1 MYMTPADMLATR
13 LQGSV
18 RQQLLGNGFTCDMRP
33 LALSQNG
40 TKPIITGKGPRAPDK
55 HFSLRALW
63 PQTENFRGTKR
74 QFRGTHRKS
83 TWQTNIHISPNFHCI
98 TNKYFD
104 NRCRKCIVLFQ
115 IQFHIYCDSHLSQR
129 FLRGHVFDEHRTAPA
144 YSSYCLTGRYAS
156 SLPACLSIENAIAGA
171 ANASRVKSPLWHPN
185 PAWVRV
191 GSLYQFIAGLVGC
204 GM

>member
-98 TNKYFD
+98 TNKYFE
-104 NRCRKCIVLFQ
+104 NRCSNYNVQFQ
-115 IQFHIYCDSHLSQR
+115 IQFDIFCDSHLSQR
-129 FLRGHVFDEHRTAPA
+129 FPRVRACVRREWNNSFTGMRPLVVVPLDRTLRLL
-144 YSSYCLTGRYAS
+144 S
-156 SLPACLSIENAIAGA
+156 AC
-171 ANASRVKSPLWHPN
+171 SPLH
-185 PAWVRV
+185 
-191 GSLYQFIAGLVGC
+191 
-204 GM
+204 